1 MHEASRWIAAKT
13 VIRGEQMTF
22 EDLEPKN
29 VTRKPADLSTWNIE
43 DLRDYIENMKAEI
56 QRAEAM
62 IAEKQSVS
70 SAADALFK
78 R

>member
-1 MHEASRWIAAKT
+1 MDI
-13 VIRGEQMTF
+13 

-29 VTRKPADLSTWNIE
+29 KAAKPKDLSGWNIE
-43 DLRDYIENMKAEI
+43 DLEDYIERMRAEI
-56 QRAEAM
+56 DRARAM
-62 IAEKQSVS
+62 IQSKRNVS

>member
-1 MHEASRWIAAKT
+1 MAGSTTGASTTGSRERIMD
-13 VIRGEQMTF
+13 I

-29 VTRKPADLSTWNIE
+29 KLIKPKDLSGWNIE
-43 DLRDYIENMKAEI
+43 DLEDYIERMRAEI
-56 QRAEAM
+56 ERAQAM
-62 IAEKQSVS
+62 IESKQDIS

>member
-1 MHEASRWIAAKT
+1 MDI
-13 VIRGEQMTF
+13 

-29 VTRKPADLSTWNIE
+29 KLIKPKDLSGWNIE
-43 DLRDYIENMKAEI
+43 DLEDYIERMRAEI
-56 QRAEAM
+56 ERAQAM
-62 IAEKQSVS
+62 IESKQDIS